1 MKEMFI
7 IEFKAQFSDVVRKCI
22 QKRKFQLQTEKKGI
36 EG

>member
-7 IEFKAQFSDVVRKCI
+7 IEFKAQFSDVVIKYS
-22 QKRKFQLQTEKKGI
+22 QKRKLQLQTAKKGI